1 MKFQIK
7 NIKKASARIISAAL
21 AGLMAFGLLIMCP
34 AVPSVR
40 AESAS
45 IQQMQDEIKGLE
57 QKQKELLGKIN
68 SLSDEEKKTEEYRQS
83 LGYLL
88 DTVTDKITTAN
99 ALIDDLKR
107 SIEETEKAIEE
118 LNVKIAETTEKI
130 KERMRAN
137 HEAGAENYFSI
148 LIGAED
154 IGDFLSRVERVNSMM
169 EYDTKLQE
177 QFEAEKTALEEK
189 KVDLEASKA
198 LNEKT
203 LEALEKDKAESER
216 LAADAEKYINSLK
229 SDISQYE
236 SQYKQAKAAEAALDS
251 QIEAILLERQ
261 KEQEKLQQQQQGGS
275 NNNQQTT
282 ASGAFMWPL
291 PTGQGYISCYYGGRD
306 PNGAPHYAV
315 DIAGFYSGLPPIYAA
330 NDGYVLTASYHY
342 SYGYYVLIDH
352 GNGIATLYAHCSRLT
367 VSAGQTVTK
376 GTTIGY
382 VGTTGFS
389 TGNHL
394 HFEFRVN
401 GKKVNALNYMTAGC
415 K

>member
-1 MKFQIK
+1 MKNKIK
-7 NIKKASARIISAAL
+7 TGACRIL
-21 AGLMAFGLLIMCP
+21 AGTAAAVMALGMLIMYP
-34 AVPSVR
+34 ATTTVN

-57 QKQKELLGKIN
+57 KKQKELLGKIN
-68 SLSDEEKKTEEYRQS
+68 SLSDEQKKTEEYRKS

-99 ALIDDLKR
+99 ALIDDLKN
-107 SIEETEKAIEE
+107 SIAETETAIEE

-130 KERMRAN
+130 KERLRAN
-137 HEAGAENYFSI
+137 HEAGTENYFSI

-154 IGDFLSRVERVNSMM
+154 IGDFLSRMERVNAMM

-177 QFEAEKTALEEK
+177 QFEQEKANLEQK
-189 KVDLEASKA
+189 KLDLIASKE

-203 LEALEKDKAESER
+203 LKELEKDKAESER
-216 LAADAEKYINSLK
+216 LAKDAESYINNLK
-229 SDISQYE
+229 SDKSQYE
-236 SQYKQAKAAEAALDS
+236 SQYQQAKAAEAALDS
-251 QIEAILLERQ
+251 QIEAILLERK
-261 KEQEKLQQQQQGGS
+261 KEQEKLQQQQQQQGQQ
-275 NNNQQTT
+275 NNQQST

-291 PTGQGYISCYYGGRD
+291 PTGQGYISCRFGGKD

-315 DIAGFYSGLPPIYAA
+315 DIAGFYNGLPPIYAS
-330 NDGYVLTASYHY
+330 NDGYVVTASYHY

-401 GKKVNALNYMTAGC
+401 GKKVNPLGYMTAGC
-415 K
+415 

>member
-1 MKFQIK
+1 MKNKIK
-7 NIKKASARIISAAL
+7 AGSQRVLAGAL
-21 AGLMAFGLLIMCP
+21 AFVMALGMLIMFP
-34 AVPSVR
+34 ATVTVS

-45 IQQMQDEIKGLE
+45 IQQMQDEMKDLAD
-57 QKQKELLGKIN
+57 KQKELLGKIN
-68 SLSDEEKKTEEYRQS
+68 SLSDEQKKTEEYKQS

-99 ALIDDLKR
+99 ALIDDLKN
-107 SIEETEKAIEE
+107 SIAETEAAVEE
-118 LNVKIAETTEKI
+118 LNVKIADTTEKI
-130 KERMRAN
+130 KERLRAN

-154 IGDFLSRVERVNSMM
+154 IGDFLSRMERVNAMM

-177 QFEAEKTALEEK
+177 QFEQEKATLEQK
-189 KVDLEASKA
+189 RIDLIASKE

-203 LEALEKDKAESER
+203 LKELEKDKAESER
-216 LAADAEKYINSLK
+216 LAKDAEKYINTLK
-229 SDISQYE
+229 ADKSQYE
-236 SQYKQAKAAEAALDS
+236 SQYQQAKAAEKALDA
-251 QIEAILLERQ
+251 QIEAILLERK
-261 KEQEKLQQQQQGGS
+261 KEQEKLQQQQQQQSGQQ
-275 NNNQQTT
+275 NNQQVT
-282 ASGAFMWPL
+282 ANGAFMWPI
-291 PTGQGYISCYYGGRD
+291 PTGQGYISCRFGGKD

-315 DIAGFYSGLPPIYAA
+315 DIAGFYNGLPPIYAS
-330 NDGYVLTASYHY
+330 NDGYVVTASYHY

-401 GKKVNALNYMTAGC
+401 GKKVNPLNYMTAGC
-415 K
+415 